1 MGMYRIVDCPK
12 KSKYGNKKIT
22 YDGQTFD
29 SIAELRRYQELRLLE
44 RAKVIS
50 DLKTQVP
57 YTLIEKSKHGREIR
71 YIADFEYVEGGVK
84 VVEDVK
90 SKATVT
96 PLYRLKKRLLAEKYG
111 IAIREVYM

>member
-12 KSKYGNKKIT
+12 KQKYGNKKIT

-29 SIAELRRYQELRLLE
+29 SIAEFRRYQELCLLE
-44 RAKVIS
+44 RTNVIS
-50 DLKTQVP
+50 NLKTQVP
-57 YTLIEKSKHGREIR
+57 YTLIEKSQYGREIR
-71 YIADFEYVEGGVK
+71 YIADFEYVENGVK

-96 PLYRLKKRLLAEKYG
+96 PLYRLKRRLLAEKYG
-111 IAIREVYM
+111 IEITEIFR